1 MDRFLKV
8 FIILAFLLLVISY
21 VRSQI
26 IIEGLFK
33 KKRKEKKNKKK
44 TNTKQKKPKEKKENT
59 TFLNLLTQ
67 FNEITKKSL
76 PSPPPTP
83 PPPFNFGG
91 KK

>member
-33 KKRKEKKNKKK
+33 NKKKEKKK
-44 TNTKQKKPKEKKENT
+44 TKEKKENT
-59 TFLNLLTQ
+59 TSLNLLTQ
-67 FNEITKKSL
+67 F
-76 PSPPPTP
+76 
-83 PPPFNFGG
+83 
-91 KK
+91 